1 MAPDLVDS
9 YSKNLN
15 VKPVSLSEKEID
27 KFHHLSSDGDLLEV
41 VEYLLEGGD
50 FDFYIEI
57 LKVNCTDPD
66 FFRSEALEKLT
77 QGDAE
82 DDITKYLLSLEM
94 IDEGEG
100 ECELI
105 GRIAYNEF
113 TFNKENSIRSGKQIK
128 GAFIDSNYRSG
139 GLGRSIYKRLV
150 YKHSHIICDNIQSVA
165 GGTLWASGIV
175 TLAEVDVYDTKS
187 GKIIGTLGDN
197 FVATNGIKPWSAIN
211 IKSLNSL
218 DRWDINN
225 LSEDSCHHIVNI
237 ISKDNLYD
245 I

>member
-15 VKPVSLSEKEID
+15 IKPASTSEKEVD
-27 KFHHLSSDGDLLEV
+27 RFYHLSTDGDLLEV
-41 VEYLLEGGD
+41 IEYILEGSD

-57 LKVNCTDPD
+57 SKVNCTDNEL
-66 FFRSEALEKLT
+66 FRELALDMLDS
-77 QGDAE
+77 GDTE
-82 DDITKYLLSLEM
+82 DYITGYLLGLEM
-94 IDEGEG
+94 IDDGEDV
-100 ECELI
+100 ELV

-113 TFNKENSIRSGKQIK
+113 TFNKDSSIKSGKQIK
-128 GAFIDSNYRSG
+128 GAFIAPDYRSG

-175 TLAEVDVYDTKS
+175 TLADVEIYDINS
-187 GKIIGTLGDN
+187 GKIIGVLGDN
-197 FVATNGIKPWSAIN
+197 FVATNGFKPWSAVN

-218 DRWDINN
+218 DRWDANS

-237 ISKDNLYD
+237 ISKESLYEY
-245 I
+245 